1 MAERQVYEGIH
12 NHGGVLNVDIT
23 KEMMRSV
30 RASHSRYTEALKE
43 KRLKYSKKEKPK
55 TKNDQLT
62 VE

>member
-12 NHGGVLNVDIT
+12 NHGGVLNVDIP

-43 KRLKYSKKEKPK
+43 KRLKYSKKEKRK